1 MRKKQYK
8 NKKEDDFLDSLTEF
22 NDLEDKNLND
32 IDDDVDDASDIPL
45 LNSYEKDSNHDDED
59 SSLDDELEDE
69 IDQESIKIKNKP
81 KINKEKFYVDPQKF
95 DEEILKFYESGVMSN
110 ELANMVNNIATK
122 LSFAGNFINYSY
134 KSDMIGDAIVRMIKA
149 LVTKKYNRSKGTNP
163 FSYFTRIAFNSFR
176 NRIKREKHTHE
187 THERYREELELI
199 SENHNMVNCKNKNG
213 NNKFKNY

>member
-8 NKKEDDFLDSLTEF
+8 NKKEDDFIDSLTEF
-22 NDLEDKNLND
+22 NELENENSNMG
-32 IDDDVDDASDIPL
+32 DDDMDDTSDIPL
-45 LNSYEKDSNHDDED
+45 LDSYEKDSIDDED
-59 SSLDDELEDE
+59 DLSLDDEMEE
-69 IDQESIKIKNKP
+69 ENDQDSIKNKTKP

-110 ELANMVNNIATK
+110 ELATMVNNIATK

-134 KSDMIGDAIVRMIKA
+134 KNDMIGDAIVRMIKA

>member
-22 NDLEDKNLND
+22 NELKNENLNMDNDDTDD
-32 IDDDVDDASDIPL
+32 ISDIPL
-45 LNSYEKDSNHDDED
+45 LDSYEKESIDDED
-59 SSLDDELEDE
+59 DLLLDEELDEEL
-69 IDQESIKIKNKP
+69 DQDSIKNKTKP

-110 ELANMVNNIATK
+110 ELADMVNNIATK

-176 NRIKREKHTHE
+176 NRIKREKHTYE

>member
-22 NDLEDKNLND
+22 NELENENLNMDNDDTDD
-32 IDDDVDDASDIPL
+32 ISDIPL
-45 LNSYEKDSNHDDED
+45 LDSYEKESIDDED
-59 SSLDDELEDE
+59 DLLLDEELDEEL
-69 IDQESIKIKNKP
+69 DQDSIKNKTKP

-110 ELANMVNNIATK
+110 ELADMVNNIATK

-176 NRIKREKHTHE
+176 NRIKREKHTYE